1 MATCLAPPS
10 FFFKFPRGNFF
21 CLPTK
26 IFVAKLRAANL
37 LVTTKFAIN
46 QFEGGEFNHSH
57 PNLPPQ
63 PQPRPQTKPL
73 PSHLSS
79 HAPLT
84 QPRSSLKQKQLPR
97 SNAPLTLSLS
107 PLSHDACERMNP
119 ALQHTPNPFCPRN
132 PNYQKILIW
141 VIYHAI
147 ANSIYV
153 NLIALARGWQFNSGA
168 LI

>member
-1 MATCLAPPS
+1 M
-10 FFFKFPRGNFF
+10 
-21 CLPTK
+21 
-26 IFVAKLRAANL
+26 AKLRATNL
-37 LVTTKFAIN
+37 LVTTKFATN
-46 QFEGGEFNHSH
+46 QFEGGEFNHPH

-107 PLSHDACERMNP
+107 PLSHDARERMNA

-147 ANSIYV
+147 TNSIYV
-153 NLIALARGWQFNSGA
+153 NLIALAQGWQFNSGA